1 MKKKQKRLLYKL
13 LSIVIFF
20 AVVIFGGYQVKTN
33 PDMLDDIKNN
43 IYNGN
48 EVENTQSDNLINLD
62 TSENIK
68 IHYIDVGQGDS
79 ILIQCGEHN
88 MLIDAG
94 TNSSEE
100 DLISYLDNLN
110 IQKFDYLVGTHTH
123 EDHIGGMD
131 KIVKK
136 YDFDSIL
143 FPKTTSNTKTFEN
156 FVTEVKNKNK
166 KLTAPDTT
174 KTYILGDATFEILSP
189 LKDEYEDQNN
199 YSIVIKLK
207 YKDTSFLFTGD
218 AEKLVEEDI
227 LDTNKDISADV
238 IKIGHHGSST
248 SSSDKLLNET
258 KPTYSIIMAGE
269 GNSYGLPTEETLNK
283 LKNIGSTIYRTDL
296 NGTITATSD
305 GENIEISQQM

>member
-248 SSSDKLLNET
+248 STSEEFLKKVNPKYAVISLGKD
-258 KPTYSIIMAGE
+258 
-269 GNSYGLPTEETLNK
+269 NSYGHPHKETIELLENY
-283 LKNIGSTIYRTDL
+283 NIKTYRTDEL
-296 NGTITATSD
+296 GTIICTSD
-305 GENIEISQQM
+305 GKNISFNR

>member
-1 MKKKQKRLLYKL
+1 MKNKQKRLVYKKL
-13 LSIVIFF
+13 LSIIIFF

-248 SSSDKLLNET
+248 STSEEFLKKVNPKYAVISLGKD
-258 KPTYSIIMAGE
+258 
-269 GNSYGLPTEETLNK
+269 NSYGHPHKETIELLENY
-283 LKNIGSTIYRTDL
+283 NIKTYRTDEL
-296 NGTITATSD
+296 GTIICTSD
-305 GENIEISQQM
+305 GKNISFNR

>member
-20 AVVIFGGYQVKTN
+20 AVVIFGGYQITTN
-33 PDMLDDIKNN
+33 PDMLDDIKSNT
-43 IYNGN
+43 YNGN

-100 DLISYLDNLN
+100 DLISYLDSLN

-248 SSSDKLLNET
+248 STSEEFLKKVNPKYAVISLGKD
-258 KPTYSIIMAGE
+258 
-269 GNSYGLPTEETLNK
+269 NSYGHPHKETIELLENY
-283 LKNIGSTIYRTDL
+283 NIKTYRTDEL
-296 NGTITATSD
+296 GTIICTSD
-305 GENIEISQQM
+305 GKNISFNK

>member
-20 AVVIFGGYQVKTN
+20 AVVIFGGYQITTN
-33 PDMLDDIKNN
+33 PDMLDDIKSNN
-43 IYNGN
+43 YNGN

-110 IQKFDYLVGTHTH
+110 IQKFDYIVGTHTH

-174 KTYILGDATFEILSP
+174 KTYTLGDATFEILSP
-189 LKDEYEDQNN
+189 HKDEYEDQNN

-248 SSSDKLLNET
+248 STSEEFLKKVDPKYAVISLGKD
-258 KPTYSIIMAGE
+258 
-269 GNSYGLPTEETLNK
+269 NSYGHPHKETIELLENY
-283 LKNIGSTIYRTDL
+283 NIKTYRTDEL
-296 NGTITATSD
+296 GTIICTSD
-305 GENIEISQQM
+305 GKNISFNR

>member
-20 AVVIFGGYQVKTN
+20 SVVIFGGYQVTTN
-33 PDMLDDIKNN
+33 PDMFDDIKSNN
-43 IYNGN
+43 YNQN

-100 DLISYLDNLN
+100 DLISYLDSLN

-248 SSSDKLLNET
+248 STSEEFLKKVNPKYAVISLGKD
-258 KPTYSIIMAGE
+258 
-269 GNSYGLPTEETLNK
+269 NSYGHPHKETIELLENY
-283 LKNIGSTIYRTDL
+283 NIKTYRTDEL
-296 NGTITATSD
+296 GTIICTSD
-305 GENIEISQQM
+305 GKNISFNR

>member
-1 MKKKQKRLLYKL
+1 MKNKQKRLVYKKL
-13 LSIVIFF
+13 LSIIIFF
-20 AVVIFGGYQVKTN
+20 AVVIFGGYQVITN

-43 IYNGN
+43 IYNQN

-248 SSSDKLLNET
+248 STSEEFLKKVNPKYAVISLGKD
-258 KPTYSIIMAGE
+258 
-269 GNSYGLPTEETLNK
+269 NSYGHPHKETIELLENY
-283 LKNIGSTIYRTDL
+283 NIKTYRTDEL
-296 NGTITATSD
+296 GTIICTSD
-305 GENIEISQQM
+305 GKNISFNR

>member
-20 AVVIFGGYQVKTN
+20 AVVIFGGYQITTN
-33 PDMLDDIKNN
+33 PDMLDDIKSNN
-43 IYNGN
+43 YNQN

-100 DLISYLDNLN
+100 DLISYLDSLN

-143 FPKTTSNTKTFEN
+143 FPKTTANTRTCKN
-156 FVTEVKNKNK
+156 FGTEGKKKNK

-174 KTYILGDATFEILSP
+174 KTYTLGDATFEILSP

-248 SSSDKLLNET
+248 STSEEFLKKVNPKYAVISLGKD
-258 KPTYSIIMAGE
+258 
-269 GNSYGLPTEETLNK
+269 NSYGHPHKETIELLENY
-283 LKNIGSTIYRTDL
+283 NIKTYRTDEL
-296 NGTITATSD
+296 GTIICTSD
-305 GENIEISQQM
+305 GKNISFNK